1 MNKKLK
7 ILSVILAVTLLT
19 PSGIY
24 ADSSSDA
31 VQDTEQLETIE
42 DIYLHMTELLLS
54 RSMAISALYPARLS

>member
-31 VQDTEQLETIE
+31 VQDTDELETIE

-54 RSMAISALYPARLS
+54 RSMVISFL